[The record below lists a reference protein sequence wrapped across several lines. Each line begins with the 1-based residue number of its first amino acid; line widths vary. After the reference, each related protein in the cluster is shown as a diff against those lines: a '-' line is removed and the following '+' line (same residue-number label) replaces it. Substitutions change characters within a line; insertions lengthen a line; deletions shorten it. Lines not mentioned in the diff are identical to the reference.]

1 MKPITTVVPLFILVL
16 ITGNKSINAQN
27 QPLEDAPKTEAT
39 PEVLVLESKTLLAD
53 IDTLS
58 KKATALK
65 AHVKNNLEVDRIL
78 FISLISNIEGNLR
91 SKLDRL
97 IEIKTILDKDKRYIG
112 LPLKAI
118 QTIILEQSIV
128 LQQEIKMLEGIVTKM
143 RNKETKDDSLIFAI
157 DRAEQKMD
165 ALIKAWQKNIRRGNT
180 LKLDMDEDNDQLN
193 QLIQFRSI
201 GLAGRIQIMLD
212 ATKFLDNRLAN
223 ASEEQRKLITQ
234 QLYEL
239 ELRKTATASNL
250 ENMVGL
256 MNEQGLE
263 TTEFGKVLVVATG
276 EILNE
281 NVNTEAVVGSF
292 ESFANKTMTWLDDNL
307 PVITFRVI
315 VFILTLLV
323 FKILAGIVSRFVD
336 RLTMTSD
343 SHSSQL
349 LKNFCRSIASKTVM
363 LIGLVIALSQLG
375 IEIGPLLA
383 GMGVMGFVVGFALQD
398 TLSNFASGMMILV
411 YRPYDIGD
419 FVDVA
424 NISGQVKEMNL
435 VSTTI
440 LTIDH
445 QRMVIPNN
453 KIWGDIITNVT
464 AERLRRIDMVFAIG
478 YTDSITKAEAV
489 LHEII
494 SHHQLILDD
503 PVPLIKVHKLSV
515 SSVDFIVRP
524 WVNSKDYWDVYWDI
538 TRQVKEEFDRA
549 GISIPFPQQDIHVY
563 PAVKN
568 T

>member
-27 QPLEDAPKTEAT
+27 KPLEDAPKTEAT

-128 LQQEIKMLEGIVTKM
+128 LQQEIKMLKGIVTKM